1 LSTSRGTAATAHHN
15 RGGLDAVAF
24 TAMIALDVQQVL
36 IAVRVKEGWSVRGA
50 AAVAGA
56 RAARPSLLWGAE
68 DLPVGTPRS
77 VRVEPMDAG
86 KWRLSVPRRGR
97 RVRHDRPDDMLA
109 MTCRCAD
116 GSTVLLVIDQPRH
129 AYACERLKDL
139 QWAVADAVVAEDER
153 HREQLRESLHGR
165 EDERRRWARELH
177 DETLQELG
185 ALQVLLTSVRRDSGN
200 GRAADKAD
208 LHAAIDQAADLIGAQ
223 IVSLRHLINELRP
236 SALDELGL
244 RPPLE
249 ALAERT
255 EQLTQMHVDM
265 QVSLPYADGR
275 VATRLLPDIEL
286 AIYRVVQEALTN
298 AARHSHGTRA
308 RVVVIEA
315 GGQVRVEV
323 SDNGTGTGHMTGFG
337 IEGMRER
344 ATLAGG
350 QLDVLPYGD
359 GDHAVGPGTT
369 VRMVVP
375 ALRREASGR
384 SRSQND
390 GDRQRSKP
398 RYRHYG
404 WRRSRQPEESRTP
417 WMRKVRKFRGG

>member
-1 LSTSRGTAATAHHN
+1 MSTSRGMAAAASHN
-15 RGGLDAVAF
+15 RGALDAVAF
-24 TAMIALDVQQVL
+24 TAMMALDARQVL

-56 RAARPSLLWGAE
+56 GAARPSLLWGAE
-68 DLPVGTPRS
+68 DMPVGTPRS
-77 VRVEPMDAG
+77 VGAEPVDDG
-86 KWRLSVPRRGR
+86 KWRLSVPRWGR

-116 GSTVLLVIDQPRH
+116 GSTVLLVVNQPKHTYSR
-129 AYACERLKDL
+129 ERLKDL

-153 HREQLRESLHGR
+153 HRERLRESLQGR

-177 DETLQELG
+177 DETLQQLG
-185 ALQVLLTSVRRDSGN
+185 ALQVLLTSARRDSGN

-236 SALDELGL
+236 SALDALGL

-308 RVVVIEA
+308 RVVVIEE

-323 SDNGTGTGHMTGFG
+323 SDDGTGTGHMTGFG

-350 QLDVLPYGD
+350 QLEVLPYGD
-359 GDHAVGPGTT
+359 GDHAAGPGTT

-375 ALRREASGR
+375 ALRREAPRR

-390 GDRQRSKP
+390 GNRQRSKP

-417 WMRKVRKFRGG
+417 RMRKVRRFRGG

>member
-1 LSTSRGTAATAHHN
+1 MSTSRGAAATAHHN

-24 TAMIALDVQQVL
+24 TAMMALDARQVL
-36 IAVRVKEGWSVRGA
+36 IAVRAKEGWSVRGA

-56 RAARPSLLWGAE
+56 GAARPSLLWGAE
-68 DLPVGTPRS
+68 DVPVGTPRS
-77 VRVEPMDAG
+77 VRVEPVDAG
-86 KWRLSVPRRGR
+86 KWRLSVPRWGR

-109 MTCRCAD
+109 MTCGCAD
-116 GSTVLLVIDQPRH
+116 GSTVLLVIDQPKH
-129 AYACERLKDL
+129 AYARERLNDL

-153 HREQLRESLHGR
+153 HRERLRESLQGR

-208 LHAAIDQAADLIGAQ
+208 LHAAIDQAADLISAQ

-298 AARHSHGTRA
+298 AARHSHGNRA

-323 SDNGTGTGHMTGFG
+323 SDNGTRTGHTTGFG

-350 QLDVLPYGD
+350 QLEVLPYGD
-359 GDHAVGPGTT
+359 GDHAAGPGTT

-375 ALRREASGR
+375 ALRRDAPGR

-390 GDRQRSKP
+390 GDRQRPKP
-398 RYRHYG
+398 RYRHYR

-417 WMRKVRKFRGG
+417 RMRKVRKFRRG

>member
-1 LSTSRGTAATAHHN
+1 MSTSRGMAAPAHHN

-24 TAMIALDVQQVL
+24 TAMMALDARQVL

-56 RAARPSLLWGAE
+56 GAGRPSLLCGAA
-68 DLPVGTPRS
+68 DLPVGAPNS
-77 VRVEPMDAG
+77 VRMEPMDDG
-86 KWRLSVPRRGR
+86 KWRLSAPRWSR
-97 RVRHDRPDDMLA
+97 RVRHDRPDHRLA
-109 MTCRCAD
+109 LTGRCPD
-116 GSTVLLVIDQPRH
+116 GSTVLLVVDQPTH
-129 AYACERLKDL
+129 AYSRERLKDL

-153 HREQLRESLHGR
+153 QRERLRESLLGR

-177 DETLQELG
+177 DETLQQLG
-185 ALQVLLTSVRRDSGN
+185 ALQVLLTSARRDSGN
-200 GRAADKAD
+200 GSAADKAD
-208 LHAAIDQAADLIGAQ
+208 LHAAIDQAAELIGAQ

-298 AARHSHGTRA
+298 AARHSHGSRT
-308 RVVVIEA
+308 RVVVAEE

-350 QLDVLPYGD
+350 QLEVLPYGD
-359 GDHAVGPGTT
+359 GEQAAGPGTT

-375 ALRREASGR
+375 ALRWEAPPR
-384 SRSQND
+384 TRTEND
-390 GDRQRSKP
+390 GDRQPSAP
-398 RYRHYG
+398 RYRHYR
-404 WRRSRQPEESRTP
+404 WHRFRQPEESRTP
-417 WMRKVRKFRGG
+417 RMRKVRKFRGG

>member
-1 LSTSRGTAATAHHN
+1 MSG
-15 RGGLDAVAF
+15 
-24 TAMIALDVQQVL
+24 IAN
-36 IAVRVKEGWSVRGA
+36 G
-50 AAVAGA
+50 
-56 RAARPSLLWGAE
+56 
-68 DLPVGTPRS
+68 
-77 VRVEPMDAG
+77 
-86 KWRLSVPRRGR
+86 
-97 RVRHDRPDDMLA
+97 
-109 MTCRCAD
+109 C
-116 GSTVLLVIDQPRH
+116 
-129 AYACERLKDL
+129 
-139 QWAVADAVVAEDER
+139 
-153 HREQLRESLHGR
+153 
-165 EDERRRWARELH
+165 
-177 DETLQELG
+177 DETLQQLG
-185 ALQVLLTSVRRDSGN
+185 ALQVLLTSARRDSGN
-200 GRAADKAD
+200 GSAADKTD
-208 LHAAIDQAADLIGAQ
+208 LHAAIDQAAELIGAQ

-298 AARHSHGTRA
+298 AARHSHGSRT
-308 RVVVIEA
+308 RVVVAEE

-350 QLDVLPYGD
+350 QLEVLPYGN
-359 GDHAVGPGTT
+359 GEHAAGTGTT

-375 ALRREASGR
+375 ALRREAPTR
-384 SRSQND
+384 TRTEND
-390 GDRQRSKP
+390 GGRQLSAL
-398 RYRHYG
+398 RYRHYR
-404 WRRSRQPEESRTP
+404 WRRSQPEESRTP
-417 WMRKVRKFRGG
+417 RMRKVRKFRGG

>member
-1 LSTSRGTAATAHHN
+1 MSTSRGMAAPASHN
-15 RGGLDAVAF
+15 RGALDAVAF
-24 TAMIALDVQQVL
+24 TAMMALEARQVL
-36 IAVRVKEGWSVRGA
+36 IAVRVGEGWSVRGA

-56 RAARPSLLWGAE
+56 RAGRPSLLSGAA
-68 DLPVGTPRS
+68 DLPVGTPSS
-77 VRVEPMDAG
+77 VRVEPMDDG
-86 KWRLSVPRRGR
+86 EWRLSVSRWGR
-97 RVRHDRPDDMLA
+97 RVRHDRPDHRLA
-109 MTCRCAD
+109 LTGRCPD
-116 GSTVLLVIDQPRH
+116 GSTVLLVVDQPTH
-129 AYACERLKDL
+129 AYSRERMKDL

-153 HREQLRESLHGR
+153 HRERLRESLQGR
-165 EDERRRWARELH
+165 EDERRWWARELH
-177 DETLQELG
+177 DETLQQLG

-200 GRAADKAD
+200 GSAAADKAD
-208 LHAAIDQAADLIGAQ
+208 LDAAIDQAAELIGAQ

-298 AARHSHGTRA
+298 AARHSHGSRT
-308 RVVVIEA
+308 RVVVAEE

-323 SDNGTGTGHMTGFG
+323 SDNGTGIGHMTGFG

-350 QLDVLPYGD
+350 QLEVLPYGD
-359 GDHAVGPGTT
+359 GEHAAGPGTT

-375 ALRREASGR
+375 ALRREEPR
-384 SRSQND
+384 TRTEND
-390 GDRQRSKP
+390 GDRQPSAL
-398 RYRHYG
+398 RYRHYR
-404 WRRSRQPEESRTP
+404 WRRSRQPGRVEDAADAEGP
-417 WMRKVRKFRGG
+417 

>member
-1 LSTSRGTAATAHHN
+1 MSTSRGMAAAASHN
-15 RGGLDAVAF
+15 RGALDAVAF
-24 TAMIALDVQQVL
+24 TAMMALDARQVL

-56 RAARPSLLWGAE
+56 GAARPSLLWGAE
-68 DLPVGTPRS
+68 DMPVGTPRS
-77 VRVEPMDAG
+77 VGAEPVDDG
-86 KWRLSVPRRGR
+86 KWRLSVPRWGR

-116 GSTVLLVIDQPRH
+116 GSTVLLVVNQPKHTYSR
-129 AYACERLKDL
+129 ERLKDL

-153 HREQLRESLHGR
+153 HRERLRESLQGR

-177 DETLQELG
+177 DETLQQLG
-185 ALQVLLTSVRRDSGN
+185 ALQVLLTSARRDSGN

-236 SALDELGL
+236 SALDALGL

-308 RVVVIEA
+308 RVVVIEE

-323 SDNGTGTGHMTGFG
+323 SDDGTGTGHMTGFG

-350 QLDVLPYGD
+350 QLEVLPYGD
-359 GDHAVGPGTT
+359 GDDAAGPGTT

-375 ALRREASGR
+375 ALRREAPTR
-384 SRSQND
+384 TRSQND
-390 GDRQRSKP
+390 GNRQRSKP

-404 WRRSRQPEESRTP
+404 WPRSRQPEESRTP
-417 WMRKVRKFRGG
+417 RMRKVRRFRGG

>member
-1 LSTSRGTAATAHHN
+1 MSTSRGMAAAASHN
-15 RGGLDAVAF
+15 RGALDAVAF
-24 TAMIALDVQQVL
+24 TAMMALDARQVL

-56 RAARPSLLWGAE
+56 GAARPSLLWGAE
-68 DLPVGTPRS
+68 DMPVGTPRS
-77 VRVEPMDAG
+77 VGAEPVDDG
-86 KWRLSVPRRGR
+86 KWRLSVPRWGR

-116 GSTVLLVIDQPRH
+116 GSTVLLVVNQPKHTYSR
-129 AYACERLKDL
+129 ERLKDL

-153 HREQLRESLHGR
+153 HRERLRESLQGR

-177 DETLQELG
+177 DETLQQLG
-185 ALQVLLTSVRRDSGN
+185 ALQVLLTSARRDSGN

-308 RVVVIEA
+308 RVVVIEE

-323 SDNGTGTGHMTGFG
+323 SDDGTGTGHMTGFG

-350 QLDVLPYGD
+350 QLEVLPYGD
-359 GDHAVGPGTT
+359 GDHAAGPGTT

-375 ALRREASGR
+375 ALRREAPTR
-384 SRSQND
+384 TRSQND
-390 GDRQRSKP
+390 GNRQRSKP

-404 WRRSRQPEESRTP
+404 WPRSRQPEESRTP
-417 WMRKVRKFRGG
+417 RMRKVRRFRGG

>member
-1 LSTSRGTAATAHHN
+1 MAAAASHN
-15 RGGLDAVAF
+15 RGALDAVAF
-24 TAMIALDVQQVL
+24 TAMMALDARQVL

-56 RAARPSLLWGAE
+56 GAARPSLLWGAE
-68 DLPVGTPRS
+68 DMPVGTPRS
-77 VRVEPMDAG
+77 VGAEPVDDG
-86 KWRLSVPRRGR
+86 KWRLSVPRWGR

-116 GSTVLLVIDQPRH
+116 GSTVLLVVNQPKHTYSR
-129 AYACERLKDL
+129 ERLKDL

-153 HREQLRESLHGR
+153 HRERLRESLQGR

-177 DETLQELG
+177 DETLQQLG
-185 ALQVLLTSVRRDSGN
+185 ALQVLLTSARRDSGN

-236 SALDELGL
+236 SALDALGL

-308 RVVVIEA
+308 RVVVIEE

-323 SDNGTGTGHMTGFG
+323 SDDGTGTGHMTGFG

-350 QLDVLPYGD
+350 QLEVLPYGD
-359 GDHAVGPGTT
+359 GDDAAGPGTT

-375 ALRREASGR
+375 ALRREAPTR
-384 SRSQND
+384 TRSQND
-390 GDRQRSKP
+390 GNRQRSKP

-404 WRRSRQPEESRTP
+404 WPRSRQPEESRTP
-417 WMRKVRKFRGG
+417 RMRKVRRFRGG